1 MCVMRMAMTYADDSV
16 AAIEV
21 SVDFAV
27 LIPKSC
33 IEASYRLDVPKR
45 IYVK

>member
-1 MCVMRMAMTYADDSV
+1 MAVAYRNHGV

-21 SVDFAV
+21 SVDFSV
-27 LIPKSC
+27 LVPKCC
-33 IEASYRLDVPKR
+33 IETSYRLDVPKR

>member
-1 MCVMRMAMTYADDSV
+1 MRMAVAYRNHGV

-33 IEASYRLDVPKR
+33 IEASYRLNVPKR